1 MPVGLA
7 GLATCWR
14 EQKTQMPTPQEI
26 ELRTQL
32 ERRDER
38 ILELEKQRDELLY
51 ALERIEST
59 VPGQCDGGG
68 FVFDHYDHEGE
79 YIGSQNVDPTWVV
92 FEMAGVATNAIAA
105 VKGGA

>member
-1 MPVGLA
+1 M
-7 GLATCWR
+7 
-14 EQKTQMPTPQEI
+14 QKQSELLTMQEI

-59 VPGQCDGGG
+59 VPGQGDGGG